1 MYTHIVIKA
10 LRDNWDVNYLGTEI
24 LFDFSNKKVYILSSV
39 EGAVAVADQ
48 GKQLLVI
55 KVSVI

>member
-1 MYTHIVIKA
+1 LYTHIVIKA
-10 LRDNWDVNYLGTEI
+10 LRDNWDVNHLGTEI